1 MVGKASYVR
10 FPLLFRPILERLMF
24 DFDATL
30 PLMAVQ
36 FLILTVILNAL
47 LYKPLGQALDN
58 RDEYIRTNLQQAKER
73 LQQATELAN
82 QYEQELART
91 RREAQAIIEE
101 ARAEAQKI
109 ATAEIAAAQQAL
121 QAELMKAQAEI
132 DQQKQ
137 ATLQALEGQVSS
149 LSEQL
154 LAKLLA

>member
-1 MVGKASYVR
+1 
-10 FPLLFRPILERLMF
+10 MF

-73 LQQATELAN
+73 LQQATELAH
-82 QYEQELART
+82 QYEQELAST
-91 RREAQAIIEE
+91 RREAQAVIEE

-109 ATAEIAAAQQAL
+109 ATAEIAAAQQAV

>member
-1 MVGKASYVR
+1 
-10 FPLLFRPILERLMF
+10 MF

-36 FLILTVILNAL
+36 FLILTLILNAL

-73 LQQATELAN
+73 LQQATELAQ
-82 QYEQELART
+82 QYEQELAST
-91 RREAQAIIEE
+91 RRQAQALIEE

-109 ATAEIAAAQQAL
+109 ATAEIAEAQQAV
-121 QAELMKAQAEI
+121 QAELLKIQAEI
-132 DQQKQ
+132 DQEKQ
-137 ATLQALEGQVSS
+137 ATLQALEGQVAS

>member
-1 MVGKASYVR
+1 
-10 FPLLFRPILERLMF
+10 MF

-47 LYKPLGQALDN
+47 LYKPLGQALDS

-73 LQQATELAN
+73 LQQATELAQ
-82 QYEQELART
+82 QYEQELAST
-91 RREAQAIIEE
+91 RRQAQALIEE

-109 ATAEIAAAQQAL
+109 ATAEIAEAQQAV
-121 QAELMKAQAEI
+121 QAELLKIQAEI

-137 ATLQALEGQVSS
+137 ATLQALEGQVAS

-154 LAKLLA
+154 LSKLLA